1 MILKSYL
8 EFGYN
13 IVKRA
18 NLKGGIDMREIILE
32 YNGVKISGKNAICK
46 RIILGSNGDYVS
58 LSKVSEKIKV
68 YDAETNEDIT
78 NTIHPVDRINLYIGF
93 SENR

>member
-1 MILKSYL
+1 MRD
-8 EFGYN
+8 
-13 IVKRA
+13 IV
-18 NLKGGIDMREIILE
+18 LE
-32 YNGVKISGKNAICK
+32 YNEVKVHGKKAITK
-46 RIILGSNGDYVS
+46 RKILGSNGDYVN

-78 NTIHPVDRINLYIGF
+78 NTIHPVDKINLYIGF